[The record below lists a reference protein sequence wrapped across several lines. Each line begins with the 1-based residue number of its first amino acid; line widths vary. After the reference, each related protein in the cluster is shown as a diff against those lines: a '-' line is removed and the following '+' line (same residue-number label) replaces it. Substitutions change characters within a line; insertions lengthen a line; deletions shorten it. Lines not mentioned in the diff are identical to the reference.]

1 MGNME
6 SGRSRANLE
15 KINSLT
21 DRSTPE
27 QVLRSL
33 LEGNQR
39 FLDGASAHPHQDFAR
54 VQQISAKQTP
64 KAAIL
69 GCADSRVPIEI
80 MLDQGFGDVFVCR
93 VAGNIATPEEIA
105 SLEYAVLDVGV
116 SPSHRVPSMPLLST
130 STMQEHDARLKEKR
144 Q

>member
-6 SGRSRANLE
+6 SGRSRASLE

-33 LEGNQR
+33 LDGNQR

-116 SPSHRVPSMPLLST
+116 SLSPPCPVNGT
-130 STMQEHDARLKEKR
+130 PIHAPPCRLKYKR
-144 Q
+144 R